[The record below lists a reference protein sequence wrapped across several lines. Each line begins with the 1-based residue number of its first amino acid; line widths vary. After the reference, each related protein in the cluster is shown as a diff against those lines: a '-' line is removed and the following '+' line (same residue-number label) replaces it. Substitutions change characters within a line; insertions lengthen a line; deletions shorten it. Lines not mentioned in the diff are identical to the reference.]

1 MGQLVK
7 IRFPCHTLAV
17 RPARGRTS
25 TVSRRSISP
34 VIRLYIR
41 FDVFQGEPHFLS
53 SVRLFSDS

>member
-17 RPARGRTS
+17 CLARGRTF
-25 TVSRRSISP
+25 TVSRRAVSP
-34 VIRLYIR
+34 IIRPYVR

-53 SVRLFSDS
+53 FVRLFSDS